1 MGVDLPCVAE
11 LHADA
16 SDDASSDSD
25 VAVSADA
32 TSGKAEGVATMAGA
46 LPKDGANTAA
56 YDSTQTP
63 QLYEDMPATEIQPA
77 IDWAVFAHNLLN
89 TARLQSTR
97 EGAALQLVGAWLK
110 EGGDLAR
117 IAGFR
122 SLIAER
128 DTELR
133 RVERE
138 KINEV
143 NLSPAALAAIQA
155 LFQSYSEGFQRMTAQ
170 VHTLG
175 EKVTTVDGKV
185 GGPHG
190 DHET

>member
-77 IDWAVFAHNLLN
+77 IDWAVIAHNLLN

-122 SLIAER
+122 SHIAAR

-133 RVERE
+133 RVEHMD
-138 KINEV
+138 
-143 NLSPAALAAIQA
+143 LSPAALAAIQA
-155 LFQSYSEGFQRMTAQ
+155 LVHESLQKMTAQ
-170 VHTLG
+170 VQTLG
-175 EKVTTVDGKV
+175 EKVTTVVGKV